1 MHIAEEFMLHKIIP
15 INVAGFDLSI
25 TQAVLWMWIASV
37 IMLLFLFYCSKNM
50 TIIPS
55 NRLVTLFEVFVD
67 FVKKDLV
74 ESFMHGKDVERF
86 FPLIA
91 SMFFFI
97 LASNFIGII
106 PGTYTP
112 TSNINTTA
120 ILAIFV
126 FILYNVLGVFRNG
139 LGGYLKSIVV
149 PGLPTPLI
157 PVVFVIE
164 IFSHLARPL
173 SLSVRL
179 FANMTAGHIIIG
191 VFVYLCL
198 MATGAFAGG
207 FILGALPFLAS
218 IGMYFLE
225 VFVKFLQAVIFAV
238 LTAMYIAG
246 AVAPEH

>member
-1 MHIAEEFMLHKIIP
+1 MLHRIIP
-15 INVAGFDLSI
+15 INIAGFDLSI

-37 IMLLFLFYCSKNM
+37 IMMVFLIYCSRNI
-50 TIIPS
+50 TVIPS
-55 NRLVTLFEVFVD
+55 NRLVTMFEVFAD
-67 FVKKDLV
+67 FVRKDLV

-97 LASNFIGII
+97 FALNFIGII

-112 TSNINTTA
+112 TANINTTV

-126 FILYNVLGVFRNG
+126 FILYNVLGVVRNG
-139 LGGYLKSIVV
+139 IGGYIKSIVV
-149 PGLPTPLI
+149 PGLPSVLVPI
-157 PVVFVIE
+157 VFVIE

-179 FANMTAGHIIIG
+179 FANMMAGHIVIG
-191 VFVYLCL
+191 IFIYLSL
-198 MATGAFAGG
+198 LATGAFTGG
-207 FILGALPFLAS
+207 IILGAFPFVAS

-225 VFVKFLQAVIFAV
+225 VFVKSLQAVIFAV